1 MVEEKKEKTQ
11 KLGDRLEGA
20 NINSEKKRQ
29 VGDRLED
36 VRLDGED
43 VHEREENKR
52 RISTWKI
59 FWTALK
65 NSGILDKAQAFFIA
79 LSSTLLAASGL
90 AFIISKIRPELTN
103 EIFITYSLVFGIFGL
118 VAFSLLVLFE
128 VGYFVIRS
136 SIEREKQNTMSRFS
150 DEENKI
156 RRQIEEEKNEEKKQE
171 LEQQALELRQEYES
185 LMSENLRRKDGTFVE
200 DWREALLVARKR
212 LQDEEQRLLA
222 RNVANLRNGIIM
234 AFLGILLPA
243 LYLYYALFGNV
254 VQGSNSIVGLTAY
267 LPVFSVVL
275 ISEIVAI
282 FFLNLYASNERRLER
297 NKSDLTNIELRLT
310 AGLMLYDKTNKD
322 NFAILADNLSK
333 EDSKFVLGKNESSG
347 GDGTNKLLETLLKI
361 TPTGGG

>member
-1 MVEEKKEKTQ
+1 MVEENK
-11 KLGDRLEGA
+11 A
-20 NINSEKKRQ
+20 KKR
-29 VGDRLED
+29 
-36 VRLDGED
+36 
-43 VHEREENKR
+43 KR
-52 RISTWKI
+52 RMSTWKI
-59 FWTALK
+59 FWTVLK
-65 NSGILDKAQAFFIA
+65 NLGILDKAQGFLIA
-79 LSSTLLAASGL
+79 VSVALIAASTLGLIASR
-90 AFIISKIRPELTN
+90 INPELIN
-103 EIFITYSLVFGIFGL
+103 ETLIRSLFIFG
-118 VAFSLLVLFE
+118 AFGLGAVLISFFVE
-128 VGYFVIRS
+128 IGYFVIRS
-136 SIEREKQNTMSRFS
+136 SIERERQNTMSRFS

-185 LMSENLRRKDGTFVE
+185 LMSENLRRKDGTFVK

-310 AGLMLYDKTNKD
+310 AGLMLYEKANKD

>member
-1 MVEEKKEKTQ
+1 M
-11 KLGDRLEGA
+11 
-20 NINSEKKRQ
+20 I
-29 VGDRLED
+29 
-36 VRLDGED
+36 
-43 VHEREENKR
+43 EENKAKKRKR
-52 RISTWKI
+52 RMSTWKI
-59 FWTALK
+59 FWTVLK
-65 NSGILDKAQAFFIA
+65 NSGILDKAQGFLIVVSVA
-79 LSSTLLAASGL
+79 LIAASALGL
-90 AFIISKIRPELTN
+90 IASRINPELIN
-103 EIFITYSLVFGIFGL
+103 ETLIRSLFIFGVFGLG
-118 VAFSLLVLFE
+118 AVLISFFVE
-128 VGYFVIRS
+128 IGYFVIRS

-254 VQGSNSIVGLTAY
+254 VQGSNSIIGLTAY

-310 AGLMLYDKTNKD
+310 AGLMLYEKVNKD

-347 GDGTNKLLETLLKI
+347 GGGTNKLLETLLKL

>member
-1 MVEEKKEKTQ
+1 MVEENK
-11 KLGDRLEGA
+11 A
-20 NINSEKKRQ
+20 KKR
-29 VGDRLED
+29 
-36 VRLDGED
+36 
-43 VHEREENKR
+43 KR
-52 RISTWKI
+52 RMSAWKN

-65 NSGILDKAQAFFIA
+65 KSGIWDKALVLLTFV
-79 LSSTLLAASGL
+79 SSVLIVVGGL
-90 AFIISKIRPELTN
+90 AFIVSKVNPELIN
-103 EIFITYSLVFGIFGL
+103 ENLIRYSFLFGL
-118 VAFSLLVLFE
+118 FGLLAFFISFFVE

-136 SIEREKQNTMSRFS
+136 SIEKERQNTMSRFS

-310 AGLMLYDKTNKD
+310 AGLMLYEKANKD

>member
-1 MVEEKKEKTQ
+1 MIEEKKAK
-11 KLGDRLEGA
+11 K
-20 NINSEKKRQ
+20 KKR
-29 VGDRLED
+29 RM
-36 VRLDGED
+36 
-43 VHEREENKR
+43 
-52 RISTWKI
+52 STWKI
-59 FWTALK
+59 FWTVLK
-65 NSGILDKAQAFFIA
+65 NLGILDKAQGFLIVVSVALIA
-79 LSSTLLAASGL
+79 ASTLGLIASR
-90 AFIISKIRPELTN
+90 INPELIN
-103 EIFITYSLVFGIFGL
+103 ETLIRSLFIFGVFGLG
-118 VAFSLLVLFE
+118 AVLISFFVE
-128 VGYFVIRS
+128 IGYFVIRS
-136 SIEREKQNTMSRFS
+136 SIERERQNTMSRFS

-185 LMSENLRRKDGTFVE
+185 LMSENLRRKDGTFVK

-310 AGLMLYDKTNKD
+310 AGLMLYEKANKD